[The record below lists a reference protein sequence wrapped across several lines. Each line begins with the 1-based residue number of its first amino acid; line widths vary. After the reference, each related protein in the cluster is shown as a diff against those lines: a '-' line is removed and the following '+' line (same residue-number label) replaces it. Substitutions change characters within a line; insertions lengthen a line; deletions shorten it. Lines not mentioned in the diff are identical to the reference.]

1 MNAITNKQQQWL
13 WFAALYCGGLLTTM
27 LLAYLVR
34 WMVSIN

>member
-1 MNAITNKQQQWL
+1 MKALTEIRRQWL
-13 WFAALYCGGLLTTM
+13 WFAVLWFGGLSTTI

>member
-1 MNAITNKQQQWL
+1 MRAITNKQQQWL
-13 WFAALYCGGLLTTM
+13 WFAVLWWGGLLTTM